1 MFKWL
6 IFSDF
11 AATVLLRDFITEA
24 RTALTAYASE
34 EAAALVARLCEAL
47 LGVSSY
53 AHVVYPDLEIPE
65 ASLPVLQAAFGRLV
79 AGEPL
84 QYILGYT
91 DFLGMRLRVSP
102 AVLIP
107 RPETEELCQR
117 VITTYGTRLTPAPST
132 PASGTRLTPAS
143 STPASGTRPVP
154 VSSRPEQGAAG
165 YTAPR
170 AILDLCCGSGCIT
183 WAMAQ
188 AFPEAFVVGV
198 DLSAAALE
206 VARNQRVALSSN
218 SSPSPVVSVPSSAPF
233 TPTSGTRLTPSSS
246 FGHTPTFL
254 QADVLDVAV
263 LSETLQALLAGHGI
277 SSFDLLLSNPPY
289 VRESERAV
297 MSRQVLDFEPAAAL
311 FVPDADP
318 LLFYRAAARVFAS
331 SLFTSGSLAA
341 FELNEALGEE
351 AVSLFEK
358 GNATVDLQKDVF
370 GKNRF
375 LFIKR

>member
-117 VITTYGTRLTPAPST
+117 VITTYGTRP
-132 PASGTRLTPAS
+132 TPAS
-143 STPASGTRPVP
+143 SIPASGIRPVP

-165 YTAPR
+165 YKAPR

-206 VARNQRVALSSN
+206 VAKNQRVALSSK

-233 TPTSGTRLTPSSS
+233 TPTFGTRLTPSSS